1 MPLILPIGPQHPAL
15 KEAVNFKVEVEGE
28 DITGAD
34 IRLGYN
40 HRGIEILAEKRTYYQ
55 DIYLFERI
63 CGICSHS
70 HPTCFVQA
78 VEDIIGV
85 EVPKRAEYIRV
96 IIGELERIHSHLLWA
111 GVAAHE
117 LGFDTLLMYI
127 WRDREISMDLLEM
140 ISGNRVNYAM
150 NTIGGV
156 RRDIPEEKIP
166 MIKEKLDALIPQL
179 DMYADVFTRDPT
191 LRARLEGK
199 GVLDYRI
206 AKDLCAVGPTA
217 RASGV
222 DSDIRRDD
230 PYASYEDFDFDVPV
244 LKEGDNMARVV
255 QRVLELYEC
264 VKIMNQA
271 LDNLSEG
278 PIKAEI
284 DEIPPG
290 EAVGRYE
297 APRGEDIH
305 YVVSNG
311 TMYPERVKV
320 RAPTYNNL
328 LPLGPM
334 LIGDT
339 IAEIPITIASVDPCF
354 SCTQRIT
361 IVEDKKEKIMMMD
374 ELRRMK

>member
-1 MPLILPIGPQHPAL
+1 
-15 KEAVNFKVEVEGE
+15 
-28 DITGAD
+28 
-34 IRLGYN
+34 LGYN
-40 HRGIEILAEKRTYYQ
+40 HRGVEILAEKRTYYQ

-78 VEDIIGV
+78 VEDIIGM

-96 IIGELERIHSHLLWA
+96 IIGELERIHSHMLWA
-111 GVAAHE
+111 GVAGHE

-127 WRDREISMDLLEM
+127 WRDRERSMDLLEM